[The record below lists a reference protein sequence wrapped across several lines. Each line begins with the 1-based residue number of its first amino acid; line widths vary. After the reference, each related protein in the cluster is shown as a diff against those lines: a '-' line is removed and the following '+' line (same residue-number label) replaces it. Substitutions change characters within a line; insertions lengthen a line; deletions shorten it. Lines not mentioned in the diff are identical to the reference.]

1 MNEVFLI
8 LGSNLGEKESLL
20 DKAIDLVSV
29 RAGIV
34 KATSSIYETEPWGT
48 IEPLPYLNRV
58 IKIQTEFDSFSLLKV
73 ILKIEK
79 ELGRKRN
86 GIRNQP
92 RTIDIDIIFF
102 NDEIIRHKYLVI
114 PHERMQFRK
123 FVLIPL
129 AEIAPNFQHPVLKMT
144 VDELLINCEDNRWVR
159 KYL

>member
-1 MNEVFLI
+1 MI

-58 IKIQTEFDSFSLLKV
+58 IKIQTELDPFGLLKV

-102 NDEIIRHKYLVI
+102 NDEIIRHKDLVI

-129 AEIAPNFQHPVLKMT
+129 AEIAPDFQHPVLNIT
-144 VDELLINCEDNRWVR
+144 VNELLINCEDNRWVR